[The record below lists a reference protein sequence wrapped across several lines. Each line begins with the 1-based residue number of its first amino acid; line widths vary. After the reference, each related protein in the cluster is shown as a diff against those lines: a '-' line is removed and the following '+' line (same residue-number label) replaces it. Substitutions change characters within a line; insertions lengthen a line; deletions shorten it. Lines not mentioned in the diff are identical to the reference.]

1 MRSNTVPFTAAIL
14 LLTAVGAAAS
24 SRGTT
29 CAESAWYALPQRPY
43 VAFRRL
49 EAENAKSGKQAWMDV
64 RTTVGSDGI
73 LVVEILA
80 EGGSEQ
86 IRNRVFRAALERE
99 RTLLAKRPSGHV
111 SSEPGTYECSE
122 AEPDV
127 SGLLR
132 VALRP
137 GPKGG
142 DNLVIGNMFLQP
154 STGDVVRV
162 AGRLAKSPSFW
173 VSQVDVDWSY
183 ARVHNDIVLP
193 VCLQSAARVKIFGLS
208 TFRMTYEYLSVDGQ
222 PVSSSALASRH

>member
-1 MRSNTVPFTAAIL
+1 MRSHTVPFATAIL
-14 LLTAVGAAAS
+14 LLTAVGAVAS
-24 SRGTT
+24 PRGTA

-99 RTLLAKRPSGHV
+99 RTLLAKRASGNA
-111 SSEPGTYECSE
+111 SDETGTYECSE

-132 VALRP
+132 VALRA

-142 DNLVIGNMFLQP
+142 DNLVIGHMFLQP

-208 TFRMTYEYLSVDGQ
+208 TFRMTYEYVSVDGQ
-222 PVSSSALASRH
+222 PVSSTALASRH